1 MNNQVNQIYKP
12 ENDIFGLPQIYKDIS
27 FYPIKVNQFDL
38 KEKLYQLF
46 FQPKNYIPDRT
57 ILRMSYLKFILY
69 VIQENI
75 KGQSML
81 QDLLE
86 FLSEITQTKDID
98 LKYEEHPE
106 NEEVFDKISL
116 YILINGVVFDELEF
130 ENIRE
135 IVLEQNGSSIE
146 YVESYDPSLEDSLKF
161 MNMDNDTDFK
171 DEFYGFCVLTGLSE
185 IDTGNLSLYQFK
197 NRFEREMMLL
207 SYTIFKPLEVSGQIS
222 SKHKGEEIF
231 KHYLT
236 HTKSD
241 QSRYASIFIDA
252 KKYMKD
258 TGLGEIGS
266 DGFIKP

>member
-1 MNNQVNQIYKP
+1 
-12 ENDIFGLPQIYKDIS
+12 
-27 FYPIKVNQFDL
+27 
-38 KEKLYQLF
+38 
-46 FQPKNYIPDRT
+46 
-57 ILRMSYLKFILY
+57 MSYLKFILY
-69 VIQENI
+69 VLQENLGLL
-75 KGQSML
+75 K
-81 QDLLE
+81 DLLE
-86 FLSEITQTKDID
+86 FLSEITQSKDID
-98 LKYEEHPE
+98 LKYKEYPE
-106 NEEVFDKISL
+106 NEGVFDKFSL
-116 YILINGVVFDELEF
+116 HLFINDIEFTEEEF

-146 YVESYDPSLEDSLKF
+146 YVESYDPSLEDNLKF

-185 IDTGNLSLYQFK
+185 NDVGNLSLYQFK

-207 SYTIFKPLEVSGQIS
+207 SYTIFKPLEVSGQIT
-222 SKHKGEEIF
+222 SKNKGEEIF